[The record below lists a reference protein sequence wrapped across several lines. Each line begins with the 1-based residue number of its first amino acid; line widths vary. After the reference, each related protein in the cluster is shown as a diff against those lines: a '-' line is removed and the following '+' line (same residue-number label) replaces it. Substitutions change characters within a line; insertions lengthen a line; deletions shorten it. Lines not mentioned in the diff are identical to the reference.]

1 VPAVVPE
8 KREFTLMPKPFNA
21 EYSVDGGP
29 FKKVPLDS
37 VKVILGPGPHTIE
50 VRHELCV
57 PEQIAISAN
66 ETGDRQIP
74 VRLQFKSAN
83 LTVNCPAAQS
93 ISVDKRS
100 TVSGA
105 TLPITDFR
113 GSRRP
118 VEVVF
123 SIDGHLQTKRVD
135 MVPGASLDVPCDSE

>member
-1 VPAVVPE
+1 MPE

-21 EYSVDGGP
+21 EYSVDGGE

-37 VKVILGPGPHTIE
+37 VKLVLGPGPHLID

-57 PEQIAISAN
+57 PEQVSISAN
-66 ETGDRQIP
+66 EAGDRQIP

-83 LTVNCPAAQS
+83 LTVNCPGAQS

-113 GSRRP
+113 GSRKQ

-123 SIDGHLQTKRVD
+123 SIDGHLTTKRVEV
-135 MVPGASLDVPCDSE
+135 VPGSMPEVTCD